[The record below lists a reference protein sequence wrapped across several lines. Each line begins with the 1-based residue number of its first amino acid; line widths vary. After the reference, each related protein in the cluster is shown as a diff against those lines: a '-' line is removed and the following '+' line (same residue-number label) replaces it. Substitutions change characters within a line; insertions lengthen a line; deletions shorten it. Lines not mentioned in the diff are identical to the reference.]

1 MAARAF
7 ILIEIEVGRANQ
19 VTRALRSIKGIKY
32 ADVITGIH
40 DLIACIE
47 ADTMSEVAELVTGQV
62 QGIRGVLKT
71 ITCVVA
77 G

>member
-1 MAARAF
+1 MATRAF
-7 ILIEIEVGRANQ
+7 ILIEVEVGRANQ
-19 VTRALRSIKGIKY
+19 VTEALRSIEGVRY

-40 DLIACIE
+40 DLIACVE
-47 ADTMSEVAELVTGQV
+47 ADTMSGVAELVTSQV

-71 ITCVVA
+71 ITCVAA

>member
-7 ILIEIEVGRANQ
+7 ILIEVEVGRANQ
-19 VTRALRSIKGIKY
+19 VVEALRSVEGIRY

-47 ADTMSEVAELVTGQV
+47 ADDMS
-62 QGIRGVLKT
+62 GVN
-71 ITCVVA
+71 
-77 G
+77 

>member
-1 MAARAF
+1 MAAKAF
-7 ILIEIEVGRANQ
+7 ILIEVEVGRANQ
-19 VTRALRSIKGIKY
+19 VAEALRSIGGVKY

-47 ADTMSEVAELVTGQV
+47 AEDMSGVAELVTGQV

-71 ITCVVA
+71 ITCVAA

>member
-7 ILIEIEVGRANQ
+7 ILIEVEVGRANQ
-19 VTRALRSIKGIKY
+19 VVAALRSINGVRY
-32 ADVITGIH
+32 ADIITGIH

-47 ADTMSEVAELVTGQV
+47 ADDMSAVAELVTDHV
-62 QGIRGVLKT
+62 QGIRGVMKT
-71 ITCVVA
+71 VTCVAA

>member
-7 ILIEIEVGRANQ
+7 ILIEAEVGRANQ
-19 VTRALRSIKGIKY
+19 VAASLRSIKGVKY

-40 DLIACIE
+40 DLIACVE
-47 ADTMSEVAELVTGQV
+47 ADTMSGLAELVTGRV

-71 ITCVVA
+71 ITCVAA

>member
-1 MAARAF
+1 MAARAY
-7 ILIEIEVGRANQ
+7 ILIEVEVGRANQ
-19 VTRALRSIKGIKY
+19 VADALRSMEGVKY
-32 ADVITGIH
+32 ADVITGVH

-47 ADTMSEVAELVTGQV
+47 AEDMSGMAEMVTGQI
-62 QGIRGVLKT
+62 QGVRGVLRT